1 MSWLANLVRRARLRG
16 LADGKVQ
23 TARAES
29 LENQAHDAAERH
41 QDYGFAAHPV
51 DGQGLVMHLDG
62 HTLVLRL
69 DRIAERPG
77 LQPFEVAVWHHE
89 GHMVKLKAG
98 RVVEVTCDRLI
109 VNATTDVTINTPLMT
124 VNASD
129 HVELATPLVH
139 ATQDLQVDGT
149 ATVDGDLTANS
160 NAQVGGTVTADVDVV
175 TGAISLKN
183 HKTAGVK
190 RGTEVSDGPVP

>member
-77 LQPFEVAVWHHE
+77 LAPFEVVVWHHE

-98 RVVEVTCDRLI
+98 RVVEVTCDHLV
-109 VNATTDVTINTPLMT
+109 VNASVDVTINTPLMT

-139 ATQDLQVDGT
+139 ATQAVTIDGELD
-149 ATVDGDLTANS
+149 ALANAHVS
-160 NAQVGGTVTADVDVV
+160 GTLTADVDVQS
-175 TGAISLKN
+175 GSISLIN
-183 HKTAGVK
+183 HKTSGVTPGS
-190 RGTEVSDGPVP
+190 GTSSTPVP